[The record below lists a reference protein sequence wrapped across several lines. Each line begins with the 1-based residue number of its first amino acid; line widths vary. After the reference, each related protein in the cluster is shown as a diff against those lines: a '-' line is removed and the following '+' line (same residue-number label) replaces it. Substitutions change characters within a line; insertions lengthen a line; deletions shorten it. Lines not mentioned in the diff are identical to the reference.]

1 MTTCLNL
8 WEGKSALR
16 AMALWVRIPSIVS
29 TGELESLIFIEGLT
43 WRPNPQPKEA
53 SFKAMKAALNA
64 GCNFWN
70 AGEVNHL
77 FEE

>member
-1 MTTCLNL
+1 
-8 WEGKSALR
+8 
-16 AMALWVRIPSIVS
+16 MALWVRISSIVS
-29 TGELESLIFIEGLT
+29 IGELESLIFIEGLT

-70 AGEVNHL
+70 AAEVSYL
-77 FEE
+77 FGG